1 MRSDTAC
8 LGNAVMVPII
18 EHIGKAAQMRP
29 LRIDGKPDE
38 EKLTMTVKIL
48 LELGIP
54 RHEIRRD
61 WYILLERD
69 TYNVTYHE
77 SLNGDMKR
85 YIVHHPDI
93 LIVRDGTIRCVLEV
107 DGSVHD
113 SNRGKRRTEKRNS
126 DYWSAKLSYIVLNE
140 ADLKYLGM
148 SWRDFLWESLLK
160 MGLI

>member
-1 MRSDTAC
+1 
-8 LGNAVMVPII
+8 
-18 EHIGKAAQMRP
+18 MRP

-48 LELGIP
+48 FELGIP

-93 LIVRDGTIRCVLEV
+93 LIVRDGSLKCVIEV
-107 DGSVHD
+107 DGSIHD
-113 SNRGKRRTEKRNS
+113 TNRGKRRTEKRNNN
-126 DYWSAKLSYIVLNE
+126 YWYYKVPYIVMNE
-140 ADLKYLGM
+140 ADLAFLGT
-148 SWRDFLWESLLK
+148 SWRDFLWVSMLK
-160 MGLI
+160 MELI